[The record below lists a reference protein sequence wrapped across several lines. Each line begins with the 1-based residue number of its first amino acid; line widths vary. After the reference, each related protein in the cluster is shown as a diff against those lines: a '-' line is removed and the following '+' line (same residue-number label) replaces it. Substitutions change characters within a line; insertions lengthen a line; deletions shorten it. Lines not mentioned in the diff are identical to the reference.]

1 MILFKRLIKPFK
13 TETELNATYAIVFG
27 SSTWAEIYE
36 IENDVCKSGK
46 FDVYTFSDGIRHFG
60 KDNYATQPG
69 ILVGVYADINAI
81 KRDKNSILNYMKKIG
96 CNEIPINS
104 FLHSV
109 NTYK

>member
-1 MILFKRLIKPFK
+1 MILFKRLRKPFK
-13 TETELNATYAIVFG
+13 TEAELNATYAIVFG

-36 IENDVCKSGK
+36 IDNDVCKSENV
-46 FDVYTFSDGIRHFG
+46 DVYTFSDGIRYFG

-69 ILVGVYADINAI
+69 ILVGVYADVDAI
-81 KRDKNSILNYMKKIG
+81 KKDKNSILNYMKKIG

-104 FLHSV
+104 FLYSV